1 MHGMGKNGSKP
12 DFGAGRIP
20 SLILR
25 QAIPLAIAQLVQLL
39 YNIVDRIY
47 IGHMPGDGTLALTGI
62 GITFPL
68 ISLIAAFTNLYGMGG
83 MPLFSMA
90 RGADQPEKARTIMG
104 HTMGLLIITSVILMA
119 VIYLFQRPLLFLFG
133 ASAQSFP
140 YANAYLSIYLLGT
153 PCAMISIGMNGFIN
167 AQGYPTVGML
177 TTVLG
182 AVLNLILDPV
192 LIYVLHWGVQGAAV
206 ATVISQTVSCAWV
219 LRFLI
224 GGRAEITLKRKYLRP
239 TRDLSRKIVTLG
251 SAGFMMSATNGI
263 VQAACTSTLQL
274 FGGDLYV
281 SIFTVLCSVREI
293 MHLPIQGLTH
303 GSQPVLGFNFGA
315 RKYDRVRSGIRFMT
329 LLGLGYTLV
338 LWVVVLLF
346 PGAFLGIF
354 SRQQDLIVQG
364 MDAMRLFFAGFLFM
378 TFQFAGQAVFQGLG
392 YAPYAVFFSIL
403 RKVLIVVPLTLLL
416 PRLGLGVNGVFLAE
430 PISDVIGGLACFLT
444 MRRKV
449 YRRLEQEG
457 EKRNG

>member
-1 MHGMGKNGSKP
+1 
-12 DFGAGRIP
+12 
-20 SLILR
+20 
-25 QAIPLAIAQLVQLL
+25 
-39 YNIVDRIY
+39 
-47 IGHMPGDGTLALTGI
+47 
-62 GITFPL
+62 
-68 ISLIAAFTNLYGMGG
+68 
-83 MPLFSMA
+83 
-90 RGADQPEKARTIMG
+90 
-104 HTMGLLIITSVILMA
+104 
-119 VIYLFQRPLLFLFG
+119 
-133 ASAQSFP
+133 
-140 YANAYLSIYLLGT
+140 
-153 PCAMISIGMNGFIN
+153 
-167 AQGYPTVGML
+167 ML

-219 LRFLI
+219 VRFLI